1 MACEKCMLAFSFSH
15 VQGIIDF
22 IEENL
27 LEVLSPAGFAS
38 HFSVSVSALTSLFK
52 NCCGMTVMEYI
63 RNRRL
68 TLAAEELTS
77 SNIPI
82 IDLAYKYGYETPEVF
97 TKAFS
102 GFYGFP
108 PGFIRRGFPVSKV
121 FLPIQV
127 KVTIQGGWDA
137 IKLTKSTYFNA
148 CHRGINLCG
157 QIRAR

>member
-1 MACEKCMLAFSFSH
+1 MACEKCVLDFSFSH
-15 VQGIIDF
+15 VQGIIDY

-27 LEVLSPAGFAS
+27 LEVLSPPIIAS
-38 HFSVSVSALTSLFK
+38 HFSVSVSAFTSLFK

-68 TLAAEELTS
+68 TLAAEELSS

-82 IDLAYKYGYETPEVF
+82 IDMAYKYGYETPEAF

-102 GFYGFP
+102 GFHGFP
-108 PGFIRRGFPVSKV
+108 PGFIRRGFPISKV

-127 KVTIQGGWDA
+127 KVTIRGGWDA
-137 IKLTKSTYFNA
+137 VKLTKSTYFNA
-148 CHRGINLCG
+148 CHRGINLCS

>member
-1 MACEKCMLAFSFSH
+1 MAYEKCVLDFSFGH
-15 VQGIIDF
+15 VQGIIDY

-27 LEVLSPAGFAS
+27 LEVLSPAIIAS
-38 HFSVSVSALTSLFK
+38 HFFVSVSALASLFK

-68 TLAAEELTS
+68 TLAAEELSS

-82 IDLAYKYGYETPEVF
+82 IDLAYKYGYETPEAF

-102 GFYGFP
+102 RFHGFP

-137 IKLTKSTYFNA
+137 VKLTKSTYFNA
-148 CHRGINLCG
+148 CHRGINLCS